1 MPGKG
6 SRGAGRRQARRRDAP
21 LDVWIFPDPPW
32 RRRAAGV
39 TFRARRP
46 ATSLVTNAAT
56 PFQATSL
63 AAPFGGAANV
73 AREGNGESGEKFT
86 IIPLPAVPST
96 DYTAQRRGESIA
108 LTYQGRL
115 QEAVDLYRGTVEADG
130 WMCGILDTMS
140 HGLLGLPLSFQG
152 SPEMCSALLNADG
165 TAGDYAAMHPG
176 NECAKIFRDGLGL
189 GFVRPLVK
197 L

>member
-1 MPGKG
+1 M
-6 SRGAGRRQARRRDAP
+6 RRRT
-21 LDVWIFPDPPW
+21 L
-32 RRRAAGV
+32 GQQL
-39 TFRARRP
+39 AR
-46 ATSLVTNAAT
+46 SL
-56 PFQATSL
+56 
-63 AAPFGGAANV
+63 
-73 AREGNGESGEKFT
+73 
-86 IIPLPAVPST
+86 
-96 DYTAQRRGESIA
+96 AQRRGESIA

-189 GFVRPLVK
+189 GFGWGQYLLMCWRCGCSP
-197 L
+197 